1 MGKYVDLHLFM
12 HLSFFLFFH
21 LRSFLG
27 VQVTAGRDSNNLV
40 FEGFSRYLQKLSL
53 CFSTR
58 QPIPTMGWIT
68 CEWADDFMTPTWLK
82 RHCVVLVAP
91 LTLVFLSLAVVGL
104 FLHRSFMVKEAP
116 LHLQVF
122 CESSTSNLWFGQL
135 YISFWAHYFMLKDQ
149 IGTFVFIKEAMTT
162 RVVGKMKLAI
172 LIVSI
177 AIWKKNSMNIFRK
190 LQESFRKIERN

>member
-40 FEGFSRYLQKLSL
+40 FEGFSRHIQKLSL

-82 RHCVVLVAP
+82 RHCVVLVASSLDFGFP
-91 LTLVFLSLAVVGL
+91 FLGS
-104 FLHRSFMVKEAP
+104 
-116 LHLQVF
+116 
-122 CESSTSNLWFGQL
+122 C
-135 YISFWAHYFMLKDQ
+135 
-149 IGTFVFIKEAMTT
+149 
-162 RVVGKMKLAI
+162 RVVSSQKLYGERRTTAF
-172 LIVSI
+172 
-177 AIWKKNSMNIFRK
+177 A
-190 LQESFRKIERN
+190 SFL

>member
-1 MGKYVDLHLFM
+1 MDIFIELHLFTY
-12 HLSFFLFFH
+12 LYFSLFLH

-40 FEGFSRYLQKLSL
+40 FEGFSRHIQKLSL

-58 QPIPTMGWIT
+58 QPIPMMGWIT
-68 CEWADDFMTPTWLK
+68 CEWADDYMTPTQLK

-122 CESSTSNLWFGQL
+122 CESSTLNLWFGQL
-135 YISFWAHYFMLKDQ
+135 YISFWAHYFMLKDR
-149 IGTFVFIKEAMTT
+149 IGTFVFIEAAMIM

-177 AIWKKNSMNIFRK
+177 AIWKKKNSPNSFRK
-190 LQESFRKIERN
+190 LQESSKN

>member
-1 MGKYVDLHLFM
+1 MYLYFSLF
-12 HLSFFLFFH
+12 LH

-27 VQVTAGRDSNNLV
+27 VQVTAGRDSKSLV
-40 FEGFSRYLQKLSL
+40 FESFSRFSQKLSL

-58 QPIPTMGWIT
+58 QPIPTVGWIT

-135 YISFWAHYFMLKDQ
+135 YISFWADYFMLKDR
-149 IGTFVFIKEAMTT
+149 IGTFIFIKAAMIM

-177 AIWKKNSMNIFRK
+177 AIWKKKTVRTASENYRNV
-190 LQESFRKIERN
+190 RKIERN

>member
-1 MGKYVDLHLFM
+1 MDIFIELHLFTY
-12 HLSFFLFFH
+12 LYFSLFLH

-27 VQVTAGRDSNNLV
+27 VQVTAGRDSKSLV
-40 FEGFSRYLQKLSL
+40 FESFSRFSQKLSL

-58 QPIPTMGWIT
+58 QPIPTLGWIT
-68 CEWADDFMTPTWLK
+68 CEWADDFMTPMWLK

-135 YISFWAHYFMLKDQ
+135 YISFWANYFMLKDR
-149 IGTFVFIKEAMTT
+149 IGTFVFIEAAMIT

-177 AIWKKNSMNIFRK
+177 AI
-190 LQESFRKIERN
+190 